1 MIYTVTFNPA
11 LDYLMYVSELQ
22 SDDINRTEKEQLF
35 YGGKGIN
42 VSVILTRLGVKN
54 KALGFLAG
62 FSGHQLEDML
72 SADNIESDFVY
83 LKSGYTR
90 INVKIKSDREID
102 INACGPE
109 ISKDD
114 IKALFEKLEKLK
126 EGDCLVLAG
135 SIPKTLPDNI
145 YEKILDKLSG
155 KGINFVV
162 DATGNLLK
170 NVLKYKPFM
179 IKPNHHE
186 LGEIFSTEIK
196 TLDDIKKYGKML
208 QDMGARNVLV
218 SRGKDGA
225 ALLDENGN
233 IHTMGNVP
241 GKIISSVGCGDSMVA
256 GFIAGYSKTKDY
268 AYALKLG
275 SACGNAT
282 AFSTSLAAREEIE
295 EMLQNDNLK

>member
-1 MIYTVTFNPA
+1 M
-11 LDYLMYVSELQ
+11 
-22 SDDINRTEKEQLF
+22 
-35 YGGKGIN
+35 
-42 VSVILTRLGVKN
+42 
-54 KALGFLAG
+54 
-62 FSGHQLEDML
+62 
-72 SADNIESDFVY
+72 
-83 LKSGYTR
+83 
-90 INVKIKSDREID
+90 
-102 INACGPE
+102 
-109 ISKDD
+109 
-114 IKALFEKLEKLK
+114 
-126 EGDCLVLAG
+126 CL
-135 SIPKTLPDNI
+135 
-145 YEKILDKLSG
+145 
-155 KGINFVV
+155 
-162 DATGNLLK
+162 
-170 NVLKYKPFM
+170 YKPFM

-282 AFSTSLAAREEIE
+282 AFSTSLATREEIE
-295 EMLQNDNLK
+295 KMLQNDNLK